1 MWDDDE
7 SDKSWR
13 DPNAKKMTFDE
24 MTARA
29 QYEWQGAEDAEAE
42 VRALH
47 ARADAPLTLAEAL
60 TVPEVRALVEALEWY
75 GEQARLCRLIH
86 SGGDPGRHS
95 LQADGGEKARAAL
108 ANLKGPTP

>member
-29 QYEWQGAEDAEAE
+29 QYEWQRAEDAEAE

-47 ARADAPLTLAEAL
+47 ARADAPPTLAEAMRCE
-60 TVPEVRALVEALEWY
+60 EVRALVTWA
-75 GEQARLCRLIH
+75 GAMVVFFRDDNSTHMQ
-86 SGGDPGRHS
+86 S
-95 LQADGGEKARAAL
+95 LRAIL
-108 ANLKGPTP
+108 AKLKGHTP